1 MVTTSSMASTLRFNS
16 SEVVNRL
23 AATRMPSISA
33 CFTGV
38 AIERC
43 VFHKCVPN
51 SSVSMSSMGR
61 TLHKIDEPTIGSRF
75 EDIRL
80 FLNVLEKLVD
90 RGNSVRVIGHNPH
103 VKKLLILL

>member
-1 MVTTSSMASTLRFNS
+1 
-16 SEVVNRL
+16 
-23 AATRMPSISA
+23 
-33 CFTGV
+33 
-38 AIERC
+38 
-43 VFHKCVPN
+43 
-51 SSVSMSSMGR
+51 MGR
-61 TLHKIDEPTIGSRF
+61 TMHKIDEPTTGSHF

>member
-1 MVTTSSMASTLRFNS
+1 
-16 SEVVNRL
+16 
-23 AATRMPSISA
+23 
-33 CFTGV
+33 
-38 AIERC
+38 
-43 VFHKCVPN
+43 
-51 SSVSMSSMGR
+51 MSSMGR

-103 VKKLLILL
+103 VKKLLILS

>member
-1 MVTTSSMASTLRFNS
+1 MASMLRFNS
-16 SEVVNRL
+16 SKVVNRL

-51 SSVSMSSMGR
+51 SSVSMPSMGR
-61 TLHKIDEPTIGSRF
+61 TMHKIDEPTTGSHF
-75 EDIRL
+75 EDLRL
-80 FLNVLEKLVD
+80 FQKVLQEFVNG
-90 RGNSVRVIGHNPH
+90 GNTVLVIGRNPH